1 MANSFSKRKW
11 NRVWNNV
18 KYYAPK
24 MFWAVIEF
32 IRLYIIR
39 YAALAVACLFGVC
52 VILPIFLIFICNP
65 VAYLIWALII
75 PASAASWV
83 VQGDDD
89 GFLDTIMNFL
99 ISTVR
104 WEMYLLPWYAKKH
117 FIAKFPNNFKSSTVM
132 KYFRGLK
139 TEKEQMEFLPNVFP
153 VKGSMSVEYTQLM
166 KKIWDMAEKNER
178 KLILSAKSYRNKA
191 FSLEEV
197 KYACE
202 NNMHELVQENFELC
216 TPSSEVLKSLIG
228 IYAETDDINCED
240 WLKVLI
246 KRVGLSSELI
256 SFANGLKNE
265 KLDKLVEESLLVFG
279 QKSLAQRYNNNNM
292 LAEWEKFCATTELI
306 CTEAQKFMSRG
317 MMAEFHRLGHHLS
330 EEAIFYFL
338 SKKDERAKDILIY
351 ESDHGLVSQRIK
363 NLVFSSPELLQTL
376 NGLKYAQAQ

>member
-1 MANSFSKRKW
+1 MAKFNFS
-11 NRVWNNV
+11 RVWNNV

-32 IRLYIIR
+32 CWNYIIR
-39 YAALAVACLFGVC
+39 YAAIAVGCVFMACIVLPVC
-52 VILPIFLIFICNP
+52 LILVFNP
-65 VAYLIWALII
+65 VSFLLWALLI
-75 PASAASWV
+75 PASAASWIV
-83 VQGDDD
+83 SNDEDTVIDNVA
-89 GFLDTIMNFL
+89 GFCIAL
-99 ISTVR
+99 VK
-104 WEMYLLPWYAKKH
+104 WEMYILPWYAKKH
-117 FIAKFPNNFKSSTVM
+117 FVAKFPDNFKSSTVM

-139 TEKEQMEFLPNVFP
+139 NEKEQMEFLLNVFP

-202 NNMHELVQENFELC
+202 NNMHELVQENFEFC

-246 KRVGLSSELI
+246 KREGLSSELI

-265 KLDKLVEESLLVFG
+265 KLNQLVEENLLVFG

-292 LAEWEKFCATTELI
+292 LAEWEKFCATTAHI

-317 MMAEFHRLGHHLS
+317 MMAEFHRRGHHLS

-351 ESDHGLVSQRIK
+351 ESDYGLVSQRIK

-376 NGLKYAQAQ
+376 NGLKYAHAQ